1 MQIDRR
7 IFSYFDWWLL
17 IVATLIPLTGL
28 VVLYSAG
35 YDPDANEPLFGI
47 LPIIIASPACKKQI
61 LFLIVGIIT
70 AFITVMIPTQR
81 VGKYAYGFYGAC
93 VFLLF
98 VVSVFGVIIK
108 GSQRWIDLGP
118 IHFQPSEITK
128 MGVILALSRY
138 LSTHPSPRGGLK
150 LKGLIV
156 PFLIFLLPMLLILKQ
171 PDLGTAMSIGA
182 IGFTMVLFSGVNF
195 RSLALLFAIGI
206 SAMYPAWLHLHD
218 YQKRRVLV
226 LIDPEADPLGS
237 GYHILQ
243 SKIAVGSGELF
254 GKGFLQGSQTQLQF
268 LPEHSTDF
276 IFSVLAEEWG
286 FVGCM
291 FVLGLYLL
299 LLYKL
304 CGVLRKCRDSFSL
317 FLVVGMIAYIYCH
330 VLINIGMVIGL
341 LPVVGIPLPLF
352 SYGGSSLLSNMM
364 AIGIALGVSVRR
376 RMGSQ

>member
-7 IFSYFDWWLL
+7 LFSYFDWWLL
-17 IVATLIPLTGL
+17 VIAALIPLTGL
-28 VVLYSAG
+28 IVLYSAG
-35 YDPDANEPLFGI
+35 YDPDSTDPLFGFI
-47 LPIIIASPACKKQI
+47 PLLIPSPACKKQI
-61 LFLIVGIIT
+61 LFLLFGLVVAIGSVL
-70 AFITVMIPTQR
+70 IPTQR
-81 VGKYAYGFYGAC
+81 LGKFSYHIYSGCMYLLIVVG
-93 VFLLF
+93 L
-98 VVSVFGVIIK
+98 FGVVIK

-118 IHFQPSEITK
+118 IHFQPSEISK
-128 MGVILALSRY
+128 MGVILALARY

-150 LKGLIV
+150 LKGMII
-156 PFLIFLLPMLLILKQ
+156 PFLIFLVPMALIMKQ
-171 PDLGTAMSIGA
+171 PDLGTALSIGA
-182 IGFTMVLFSGVNF
+182 IGFSMVLFSGVNI
-195 RSLALLFAIGI
+195 RSLLLLLFLGL

-218 YQKRRVLV
+218 YQKRRLVVLV
-226 LIDPEADPLGS
+226 DPEADPLGS

-254 GKGFLQGSQTQLQF
+254 GKGFLKGTQTQLQF

-286 FVGCM
+286 FVGCI

-304 CGVLRKCRDSFSL
+304 SRVVTKCRDSFSM

-330 VLINIGMVIGL
+330 VMINIGMVIGL

-376 RMGSQ
+376 RLS